1 MANSRPRMS
10 KFVFGILR
18 FMVNECKIT
27 MLIKQM
33 NISRLMT
40 YAQQIKEE
48 NLKNNTKETKRA

>member
-10 KFVFGILR
+10 KFVFGSLR